1 MKVNSTSIYAGGSYF
16 DYVNPSVDDLSVVGL
31 ALSLSKICRF
41 NGHTLQHYSVAQHS
55 YVCSLLVPNEYKMEA
70 LLHDLHESVIGDM
83 PSPLKKVIPEY
94 SAYEEKIA
102 GLFRSK
108 FGLPVK
114 ISGVVAEIDELMLF
128 WEKRDIVGRPNDDWG
143 ESPMIPSGKLWS
155 LHPDR
160 SFELFIKAYGLYSIG
175 EFNGNLPQ
183 PWG

>member
-1 MKVNSTSIYAGGSYF
+1 MKVNSTSIYASGAYF
-16 DYVNPSVDDLSVVGL
+16 DYADPNVDDLQLEGL
-31 ALSLSKICRF
+31 VLALSKICRF
-41 NGHTLQHYSVAQHS
+41 NGHTLQSYNVAQHS
-55 YVCSLLVPNEYKMEA
+55 YVCSLLAPNEYKMEA

-83 PSPLKKVIPEY
+83 PSPLKKIIPEY

-114 ISGVVAEIDELMLF
+114 TSNVVAEIDRLMLF
-128 WEKRDIVGRPNDDWG
+128 WEKRDIVGRPRDDWG
-143 ESPMIPSGKLWS
+143 ESPMVPSGKLWA

-160 SFELFIKAYGLYSIG
+160 SFELFMKAYSLYDSG
-175 EFNGNLPQ
+175 ELNGNLPQ